1 MWGGKRMNDI
11 IKILKSSRLFCDL
24 SQECIRQKLL
34 PQGMVKEYFR
44 HASVIAPQDYIDWF
58 GIVLEGRIRIV
69 QMFSDGIS
77 SLMGNLGPAY
87 MLGADLI
94 CTKSRRSPYHAI
106 ADTQVKIFILPGNVL
121 LEPGRLSEP
130 ERSQVGQRLL
140 TLLSHE
146 NMRKH
151 YRLAVLSRH
160 GLRDRILVY
169 LTMQAE
175 QKETRSFYIPFSRD
189 EMADF
194 LCVNRSAL
202 SHELSK
208 MAKEGLIRFHK
219 NHFTLL
225 KSGWDQSLWDFE

>member
-1 MWGGKRMNDI
+1 MDDMV
-11 IKILKSSRLFCDL
+11 KILKNSRLLCDL

-34 PQGMVKEYFR
+34 PQGMVREFAK
-44 HASVIAPQDYIDWF
+44 HASVIAPQECIDWF
-58 GIVLEGRIRIV
+58 GIILEGRIRIV
-69 QMFSDGIS
+69 QMFSDGTS
-77 SLMGNLGPAY
+77 SLMGNLGPSY

-94 CTKSRRSPYHAI
+94 CTKSRKSPYHAI
-106 ADTQVKIFILPGNVL
+106 ADTKVKIFILPGNVL
-121 LEPGRLSEP
+121 LEPGKLPEP
-130 ERSQVGQRLL
+130 ERIKVWQRLL

-160 GLRDRILVY
+160 GLRERILVY

-175 QKETRSFYIPFSRD
+175 QKETGSFCIPFSRE

-208 MAKEGLIRFHK
+208 MAQEGLIRFHK

-225 KSGWDQSLWDFE
+225 KSGRDQSIWDSE